1 MGSWVANPEYVH
13 FRAFVSISSSDFKQQ
28 NRSLEN
34 YLFTISN
41 TLERYLYS
49 KHYLLQAVKI
59 LTAVTDYVSSPY
71 SDLNTSY
78 WENLIYLQSYSSH
91 ITKKGFMLFKD
102 FLWPKI
108 WFYFLESTIT
118 TGNILLQ
125 IYFYQLLQWTQ
136 RQVVYKEMC

>member
-59 LTAVTDYVSSPY
+59 LTINNY
-71 SDLNTSY
+71 N
-78 WENLIYLQSYSSH
+78 
-91 ITKKGFMLFKD
+91 
-102 FLWPKI
+102 
-108 WFYFLESTIT
+108 
-118 TGNILLQ
+118 
-125 IYFYQLLQWTQ
+125 
-136 RQVVYKEMC
+136 

>member
-1 MGSWVANPEYVH
+1 MHIKTKWQHSLESSEVMGSWVANPEYVH

-59 LTAVTDYVSSPY
+59 LT
-71 SDLNTSY
+71 TSNY
-78 WENLIYLQSYSSH
+78 
-91 ITKKGFMLFKD
+91 D
-102 FLWPKI
+102 
-108 WFYFLESTIT
+108 
-118 TGNILLQ
+118 
-125 IYFYQLLQWTQ
+125 
-136 RQVVYKEMC
+136 

>member
-59 LTAVTDYVSSPY
+59 LTAVTDYISSPY
-71 SDLNTSY
+71 SDLNSSN
-78 WENLIYLQSYSSH
+78 WEKLIYLQSYSSH
-91 ITKKGFMLFKD
+91 ITKKGFVLFKD
-102 FLWPKI
+102 YFSWPKI
-108 WFYFLESTIT
+108 
-118 TGNILLQ
+118 
-125 IYFYQLLQWTQ
+125 
-136 RQVVYKEMC
+136 

>member
-59 LTAVTDYVSSPY
+59 LTTLTDYISSSY
-71 SDLNTSY
+71 SDLDLNSCNL
-78 WENLIYLQSYSSH
+78 ENLIYLQSYSHVTLLKRASC
-91 ITKKGFMLFKD
+91 
-102 FLWPKI
+102 FLK
-108 WFYFLESTIT
+108 FLS
-118 TGNILLQ
+118 
-125 IYFYQLLQWTQ
+125 
-136 RQVVYKEMC
+136 